1 MLHDWLMSVARGITN
16 MIHLTKRLW
25 DAGTHSRSHKPW
37 SLTIFAN
44 SVMDLQTVLHNLHEE
59 VSCSVCMSPFTDPK
73 ILPCFHTFCLHCL
86 NELQRTSGKHG
97 EITCPECRRKFQ
109 VPGSGYPKDLP
120 ANFRMNSLLDV
131 MAIQKCNVARVKCG
145 NCDKTSAQSFYC
157 FKCCAFW
164 CDDCIAAHNIIR
176 ANKDHR
182 VLAIKEFQDQDI
194 EDVLKRPVFC
204 QIEHHESEELK
215 FFCKNC
221 ENAICNTCAITL
233 HEGHAKL
240 LLQNVANERKSS
252 LQSAMETQKEKAL
265 QMRNTITR
273 LQSECNEIQ
282 EQVACVKKSAQ
293 SFIDNL
299 MKVFE
304 AKKRKLFKE
313 VEDKA
318 QEVIER
324 LVAQQSEVEYKLRRI
339 ETSIEETERFLKRST
354 NAEIVQFN
362 AVFEE
367 EVTGEGEL
375 VDCDRKELCH
385 FLFFPN
391 KLLMAKTNSEGVG
404 SLKQLISRTKSR
416 NSKAEGKGITE
427 VTVGLEAQFVLTTR
441 NAENEQCYEQCDIVT
456 VEIRNDDGRECAT
469 EAQVQDNKDGSYNI
483 SYFAKEAGTC
493 QTSVMVNGEHV
504 SGSPFTVQVKPR
516 LYKPV
521 LSFGGE
527 GSSAGMFN
535 RPWGVAVNEHNEIA
549 VTDVGN
555 NRVQIFSSDGTHL
568 RSFGSKG
575 DQEGEFK
582 YPSGIAYLNNG
593 NMVITDSGNNRL
605 QIFTE
610 QGDYL
615 TQIGS
620 KGNLDHQFDYPWGL
634 SVDSDGNIIV
644 ADSKNK
650 LIKIF
655 TPSGQF
661 LRKFGGEDLLVD
673 PRYCIQKDQYFIV
686 SDNGDRCIKVFNT
699 DGDFLYKFG
708 NEGEGD
714 GEFNKPRCLSVD
726 KAGHLMVCDGAN
738 EKVQVLE
745 LNGKFITK
753 FKLMSGRSPI
763 STALLSDGRIVV
775 SDRSDSRIE
784 IIK

>member
-1 MLHDWLMSVARGITN
+1 
-16 MIHLTKRLW
+16 
-25 DAGTHSRSHKPW
+25 
-37 SLTIFAN
+37 
-44 SVMDLQTVLHNLHEE
+44 MDLQTLLHNLNEE
-59 VSCSVCMSPFTDPK
+59 VSCSVCMSTFTDPK

-131 MAIQKCNVARVKCG
+131 MAIQKCNVAGVKCG

-204 QIEHHESEELK
+204 QIEHQESEELK

-240 LLQNVANERKSS
+240 LLQNVASERKST

-265 QMRNTITR
+265 EMRNTITR

-304 AKKRKLFKE
+304 AKKQELFKE

-324 LVAQQSEVEYKLRRI
+324 LVEQQSEVEYKLRRI

-362 AVFEE
+362 TVFQE
-367 EVTGEGEL
+367 EVTDEAGL
-375 VDCDRKELCH
+375 VDCDRKDLGH
-385 FLFFPN
+385 FVFFAN
-391 KLLMAKTNSEGVG
+391 KSLMAKANSEGVG
-404 SLKQLISRTKSR
+404 SLKQIISQTKSS
-416 NSKAEGKGITE
+416 NSKAEGNGITE
-427 VTVGLEAQFVLTTR
+427 MTVGLEAQFVLTTR

-483 SYFAKEAGTC
+483 SYFAKEAGAC
-493 QTSVMVNGEHV
+493 RTSVMINGEHV

-516 LYKPV
+516 QYKPV
-521 LSFGGE
+521 LSFGRK
-527 GSSAGMFN
+527 GSSWSSGKFDC
-535 RPWGVAVNEHNEIA
+535 PWGVAVNERNEIA
-549 VTDVGN
+549 VTDCSN
-555 NRVQIFSSDGTHL
+555 NRVQIFSCNGKFI
-568 RSFGSKG
+568 RSFGKKG
-575 DQEGEFK
+575 VKKGEFK
-582 YPSGIAYLNNG
+582 DPSGIAYLNNG
-593 NMVITDSGNNRL
+593 NIVVADTSNDRL

-610 QGDYL
+610 RGEYL
-615 TQIGS
+615 AQIGS
-620 KGNLDHQFDYPWGL
+620 EEIPDHQFNSPMGL
-634 SVDSDGNIIV
+634 SVDNDGNIIV
-644 ADSKNK
+644 ADSNNK

-661 LRKFGGEDLLVD
+661 LRKFGGEYLLVD
-673 PRYCIQKDQYFIV
+673 PFHCIQKDQYFIV
-686 SDNGDRCIKVFNT
+686 SDKGDHCIKVFNT
-699 DGDFLYKFG
+699 EGDFLYKFG
-708 NEGEGD
+708 NIGKGD
-714 GEFNKPRCLSVD
+714 GEFVEPYCLSVD
-726 KAGHLMVCDGAN
+726 KAEHLMVCDYAN
-738 EKVQVLE
+738 DIVQVLD
-745 LNGKFITK
+745 LSGKFITK
-753 FKLMSGRSPI
+753 IRVPYGGEVEPFELPT
-763 STALLSDGRIVV
+763 STAVLTDGRIVLTDFYN
-775 SDRSDSRIE
+775 DRVLIIE
-784 IIK
+784 

>member
-1 MLHDWLMSVARGITN
+1 
-16 MIHLTKRLW
+16 
-25 DAGTHSRSHKPW
+25 
-37 SLTIFAN
+37 
-44 SVMDLQTVLHNLHEE
+44 MDLQTLLHNLIEE

-97 EITCPECRRKFQ
+97 ETTCPECRRKFQ

-131 MAIQKCNVARVKCG
+131 MAIQKCNVAGVKCG
-145 NCDKTSAQSFYC
+145 NCEKTSAQSFYC

-182 VLAIKEFQDQDI
+182 VLAIKDFQDQDM

-204 QIEHHESEELK
+204 QVEHHESEELK

-265 QMRNTITR
+265 QMRNTITS

-304 AKKRKLFKE
+304 AKKQELFKE

-318 QEVIER
+318 QEAIEC
-324 LVAQQSEVEYKLRRI
+324 LEEQQSEVENELQLI
-339 ETSIEETERFLKRST
+339 ETSIKKTETLLKRST
-354 NAEIVQFN
+354 NAEIVHFTVNTLFQ
-362 AVFEE
+362 E
-367 EVTGEGEL
+367 EVTDEAEL
-375 VDCDRKELCH
+375 VDCDRKDLGH
-385 FLFFPN
+385 FVFFAN
-391 KLLMAKTNSEGVG
+391 KSLTAKANSEGVG
-404 SLKQLISRTKSR
+404 SLKQIISQTKSC

-427 VTVGLEAQFVLTTR
+427 VTVGLKSQFVLTTR
-441 NAENEQCYEQCDIVT
+441 NAKNEQCYEQCDIVT

-483 SYFAKEAGTC
+483 SYFAKEAGTW

-504 SGSPFTVQVKPR
+504 SCSPFTLQVKPR
-516 LYKPV
+516 KYKPV

-527 GSSAGMFN
+527 GSSD

-549 VTDVGN
+549 VTEVGN

-568 RSFGSKG
+568 RFFGTEG
-575 DQEGEFK
+575 DQEGEF
-582 YPSGIAYLNNG
+582 YEPSGIAYLNNG
-593 NMVITDSGNNRL
+593 NMVIADSGNHRL
-605 QIFTE
+605 QVFTE
-610 QGDYL
+610 RGDYL
-615 TQIGS
+615 TQIGGE
-620 KGNLDHQFDYPWGL
+620 GNLDHQFNDPVGL
-634 SVDSDGNIIV
+634 SVDSDGNVIV
-644 ADSKNK
+644 ADSANK

-661 LRKFGGEDLLVD
+661 LRKFGEDLLVD
-673 PRYCIQKDQYFIV
+673 PCHCIQKDQYFIV
-686 SDNGDRCIKVFNT
+686 SDSGDHSIKVFNT
-699 DGDFLYKFG
+699 DGDFLFKFG

-714 GEFNKPRCLSVD
+714 GQFDNPCCLSVD
-726 KAGHLMVCDGAN
+726 KAGHLMVCDFAN
-738 EKVQVLE
+738 HRVQVLE

-753 FKLMSGRSPI
+753 FGRYGSEIGELNEPT
-763 STALLSDGRIVV
+763 STAVVTDGRIVV
-775 SDRSDSRIE
+775 TDFDNNRIQ
-784 IIK
+784 IIE

>member
-1 MLHDWLMSVARGITN
+1 
-16 MIHLTKRLW
+16 
-25 DAGTHSRSHKPW
+25 
-37 SLTIFAN
+37 
-44 SVMDLQTVLHNLHEE
+44 MDLQTLLHNLHEE
-59 VSCSVCMSPFTDPK
+59 VSCSVCMSPFTEPK

-109 VPGSGYPKDLP
+109 VPGNGYPKDLP
-120 ANFRMNSLLDV
+120 ANFRMNNLLDV
-131 MAIQKCNVARVKCG
+131 MAIQKCNFAGVKCG
-145 NCDKTSAQSFYC
+145 NCEKTRTQSFYC
-157 FKCCAFW
+157 FKCCTFW

-182 VLAIKEFQDQDI
+182 VLAIKDFQDQDI
-194 EDVLKRPVFC
+194 ENVLKRPVFC

-304 AKKRKLFKE
+304 AKKQELFKE

-324 LVAQQSEVEYKLRRI
+324 LVEQQSGVEYKLRRI
-339 ETSIEETERFLKRST
+339 ETSIDEKERFLKRST

-362 AVFEE
+362 TVFQE
-367 EVTGEGEL
+367 EVTDEAEL
-375 VDCDRKELCH
+375 VDCDRKELGH
-385 FLFFPN
+385 FVFFVN
-391 KLLMAKTNSEGVG
+391 KSLMAKASCEGVG
-404 SLKQLISRTKSR
+404 SLKQIISQTKSS
-416 NSKAEGKGITE
+416 NSKAEANGITE
-427 VTVGLEAQFVLTTR
+427 MTVGLEAQFVLTTR

-456 VEIRNDDGRECAT
+456 VKIKNDDGRECAT

-483 SYFAKEAGTC
+483 SYFAKEAGAC
-493 QTSVMVNGEHV
+493 QTSVMVNGGHV
-504 SGSPFTVQVKPR
+504 SGSPFTVQVKSR
-516 LYKPV
+516 KYKPV

-535 RPWGVAVNEHNEIA
+535 GPWGVAVNEQNEIA
-549 VTDVGN
+549 VTDYNN
-555 NRVQIFSSDGTHL
+555 NRVQIFSSDGTYL
-568 RSFGSKG
+568 RSFGSYG
-575 DQEGEFK
+575 DKEGEFFH
-582 YPSGIAYLNNG
+582 PTGIAYLNNG
-593 NMVITDSGNNRL
+593 NIVVADSGNDRL
-605 QIFTE
+605 QIFTG
-610 QGDYL
+610 QGEYL

-620 KGNLDHQFDYPWGL
+620 GENLDHQFDYPWGL

-644 ADSKNK
+644 ADSNNK

-673 PRYCIQKDQYFIV
+673 PIHCIQKDQYFIV
-686 SDNGDRCIKVFNT
+686 SDNRDHSINVFNA

-738 EKVQVLE
+738 YRFQVLE
-745 LNGKFITK
+745 RSGKFITT
-753 FKLMSGRSPI
+753 FKLMIGGSPVSI
-763 STALLSDGRIVV
+763 AVLSDGRIVV
-775 SDRSDSRIE
+775 PVFRDHRIQ